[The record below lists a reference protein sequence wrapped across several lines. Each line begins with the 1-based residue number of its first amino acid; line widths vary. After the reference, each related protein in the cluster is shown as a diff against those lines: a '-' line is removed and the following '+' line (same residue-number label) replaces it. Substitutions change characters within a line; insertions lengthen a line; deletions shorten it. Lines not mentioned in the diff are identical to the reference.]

1 MMAIDVVILE
11 DDPMV
16 LELHRQYINQIKGF
30 KLVGQACDG
39 KTGFDL
45 IARVKPQIVILDV
58 YMPGLNGLDLLRRV
72 RATGINTDV
81 ILVTA
86 AHNSE
91 TIQQGIQYGAIDYII
106 KPFTFQRFKKALK
119 NYQEYIRKINNIQ
132 NMSQRDVDILK
143 GNTSKERSVN
153 DLEDVKE
160 NIPKGLDKAT
170 LDLVLAI
177 IEKKTGYFSVA
188 DISKLAG
195 ISRVT
200 VRRYL
205 NYLCESRCLKGILS
219 YGPVGRPLHKY
230 MKDDAFSAND

>member
-1 MMAIDVVILE
+1 MAIDVVILE

-16 LELHRQYINQIKGF
+16 LELHRQYITQMKGF
-30 KLVGQACDG
+30 RLVGQASDG
-39 KTGFDL
+39 ETGFEL
-45 IARVKPQIVILDV
+45 IAQIKPQIVILDV
-58 YMPGLNGLDLLRRV
+58 YMPGLNGIDLLRRI

-91 TIQQGIQYGAIDYII
+91 TIQQGIQYGAVDYII
-106 KPFTFQRFKKALK
+106 KPFTFQRFKQALK
-119 NYQEYIRKINNIQ
+119 NYQKYVFKIKNIQ
-132 NMSQRDVDILK
+132 RMSQKDIDVLK
-143 GNTSKERSVN
+143 GDTFSENIASC
-153 DLEDVKE
+153 LEDLKD

-170 LDLVLAI
+170 LDSVLGI
-177 IEKKTGYFSVA
+177 VERQSGYFSVA
-188 DISKLAG
+188 DIAKLVG

-205 NYLCESRCLKGILS
+205 NYLCDNGWLKGILS

-230 MKDDAFSAND
+230 MKDDAFSGKIS